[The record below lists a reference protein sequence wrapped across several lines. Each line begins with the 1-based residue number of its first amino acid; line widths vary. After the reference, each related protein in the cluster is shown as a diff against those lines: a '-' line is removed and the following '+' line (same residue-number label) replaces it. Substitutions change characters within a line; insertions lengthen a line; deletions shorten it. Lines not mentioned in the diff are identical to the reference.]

1 MGRYIVRRLLAAIPV
16 ILGVLLLVFVLLR
29 LIPGDPVE
37 VFYYGSDAGGTSNTS
52 VSIDALEQARAKL
65 RLDKSIPE
73 QFVFYIWDVMR
84 LDLGRSFR
92 TKQPITDV
100 IGEQFP
106 STLVL
111 TMAGMAVTLFIGLV
125 AGVVSAMRHHTWVDY
140 GSQFI
145 AVLGVSVPNFLVGLL
160 LIYIFSILM
169 QDWIPALTLPAIAN
183 GNGKELIMPALALGI
198 GGAAIVARLTR
209 SSMLDVMSR
218 DYIRTARSKGVRES
232 TVVWGH
238 ALKNALIPV
247 VTIVGLQF
255 GSLLIGAVVIEV
267 VFSRKGIG
275 FTLVK
280 AILTRDYTVVQA
292 LVMLAATIYVI
303 ANLLV
308 DVLYTYID
316 PRVRLT

>member
-16 ILGVLLLVFVLLR
+16 VLGVLLLVFVLLR
-29 LIPGDPVE
+29 LIPGDPVT
-37 VFYYGSDAGGTSNTS
+37 VFYYSSDAGGTSNTS
-52 VSIDALEQARAKL
+52 VSIEALEQAKAKL
-65 RLDKSIPE
+65 HLDKPIPV
-73 QFVFYIWDVMR
+73 QFGYYVWDVMR

-92 TKQPITDV
+92 TKQPVTDL
-100 IGEQFP
+100 IAEQFP
-106 STLVL
+106 STLLL
-111 TMAGMAVTLFIGLV
+111 TLAGMAVTLIIGLV

-140 GSQFI
+140 LSQFI
-145 AVLGVSVPNFLVGLL
+145 AVVGVSVPNFLVGLL
-160 LIYIFSILM
+160 LIYLFSINM
-169 QDWIPALTLPAIAN
+169 NNFLPAIAN
-183 GNGKELIMPALALGI
+183 GNGKELIMPAIALGLA
-198 GGAAIVARLTR
+198 GAAIVARLTR

-232 TVVWGH
+232 LVVWRH

-267 VFSRKGIG
+267 VFSRQGIG

-292 LVMLAATIYVI
+292 LVMLAASIYVI

-316 PRVRLT
+316 PRVRLA

>member
-29 LIPGDPVE
+29 LIPGDPVT
-37 VFYYGSDAGGTSNTS
+37 VFYYSSDAGGTSNTS
-52 VSIDALEQARAKL
+52 VSIEALEQAKAKL
-65 RLDKSIPE
+65 HLDKPIPV
-73 QFVFYIWDVMR
+73 QFAYYIWDVMR

-92 TKQPITDV
+92 TKQPITDL
-100 IGEQFP
+100 IAEQFP
-106 STLVL
+106 STLLL
-111 TMAGMAVTLFIGLV
+111 TLAGMGVTLVIGLA
-125 AGVVSAMRHHTWVDY
+125 AGVISAMRHHTWIDY
-140 GSQFI
+140 LSQFI
-145 AVLGVSVPNFLVGLL
+145 AVVGVSVPNFLVGLL
-160 LIYIFSILM
+160 LIYLFSINM
-169 QDWIPALTLPAIAN
+169 NNFLPAIAN
-183 GNGKELIMPALALGI
+183 GNGKELIMPAIALGLA
-198 GGAAIVARLTR
+198 GAAIVARLTR

-267 VFSRKGIG
+267 VFSRQGIG

-292 LVMLAATIYVI
+292 LVMLAASIYVI

-316 PRVRLT
+316 PRVRLA

>member
-29 LIPGDPVE
+29 LIPGDPVT
-37 VFYYGSDAGGTSNTS
+37 VFYYSSDAGGTSNTS
-52 VSIDALEQARAKL
+52 VSIEALEQAKAKL
-65 RLDKSIPE
+65 HLDKPIPV
-73 QFVFYIWDVMR
+73 QFAYYIWDVMR

-92 TKQPITDV
+92 TKQPITDL
-100 IGEQFP
+100 IAEQFP
-106 STLVL
+106 STLLL
-111 TMAGMAVTLFIGLV
+111 TLAGMGVTLVIGLA
-125 AGVVSAMRHHTWVDY
+125 AGVISAMRHHTWIDY
-140 GSQFI
+140 LSQFI
-145 AVLGVSVPNFLVGLL
+145 AVVGVSVPNFLVGLL
-160 LIYIFSILM
+160 LIYLFSINM
-169 QDWIPALTLPAIAN
+169 NNFLPAIAN
-183 GNGKELIMPALALGI
+183 GNGKELIMPAIALGLA
-198 GGAAIVARLTR
+198 GAAIVARLTR

-267 VFSRKGIG
+267 VFSRQGIG

-292 LVMLAATIYVI
+292 LVMLAASRST
-303 ANLLV
+303 
-308 DVLYTYID
+308 
-316 PRVRLT
+316 

>member
-37 VFYYGSDAGGTSNTS
+37 VFYYSSDAGGTSNTS

-73 QFVFYIWDVMR
+73 QFAFYLWDVLR

-100 IGEQFP
+100 IAEQFP

-111 TMAGMAVTLFIGLV
+111 TLAGMAVTLFIGLL
-125 AGVVSAMRHHTWVDY
+125 AGVVSAMRHHTWIDY

-145 AVLGVSVPNFLVGLL
+145 AVLGVSIPNFLIGLI
-160 LIYIFSILM
+160 LIYIFSINMNNL
-169 QDWIPALTLPAIAN
+169 LPAIAN

-316 PRVRLT
+316 PRVRLA

>member
-1 MGRYIVRRLLAAIPV
+1 LLAAIPV

-29 LIPGDPVE
+29 LIPGDPVT
-37 VFYYGSDAGGTSNTS
+37 VFYYSSDAGGTSNTS
-52 VSIDALEQARAKL
+52 VSIEALEQAKAKL
-65 RLDKSIPE
+65 HLDKSIPE
-73 QFVFYIWDVMR
+73 QFVYYIWDVLR

-100 IGEQFP
+100 IAEQFP
-106 STLVL
+106 STLLL
-111 TMAGMAVTLFIGLV
+111 TLAGMAVTLFIGLV
-125 AGVVSAMRHHTWVDY
+125 AGVISAMRHHTWVDY
-140 GSQFI
+140 TSQFI
-145 AVLGVSVPNFLVGLL
+145 AVLGVSVPNFLIGLL
-160 LIYIFSILM
+160 LIYIFAINM
-169 QDWIPALTLPAIAN
+169 NNFLPAIAN

>member
-16 ILGVLLLVFVLLR
+16 VLGVLLLVFVLLR
-29 LIPGDPVE
+29 LIPGDPVT
-37 VFYYGSDAGGTSNTS
+37 VFYYSSDAGGTSNTS
-52 VSIDALEQARAKL
+52 VSIEALEQAKAKL
-65 RLDKSIPE
+65 HLDKPIPV
-73 QFVFYIWDVMR
+73 QFGYYVWDVMR

-92 TKQPITDV
+92 TKQPVTALIA
-100 IGEQFP
+100 EQFP
-106 STLVL
+106 STLLL
-111 TMAGMAVTLFIGLV
+111 TLAGMAVTLIIGLV

-140 GSQFI
+140 LSQFI
-145 AVLGVSVPNFLVGLL
+145 AVVGVSVPNFLVGLL
-160 LIYIFSILM
+160 LIYLFSINM
-169 QDWIPALTLPAIAN
+169 NNFLPAIAN
-183 GNGKELIMPALALGI
+183 GNGKELIMPAIALGLA
-198 GGAAIVARLTR
+198 GAAIVARLTR

-232 TVVWGH
+232 LVVWRH

-267 VFSRKGIG
+267 VFSRQGIG

-292 LVMLAATIYVI
+292 LVMLAASIYVI

-316 PRVRLT
+316 PRVRLA

>member
-1 MGRYIVRRLLAAIPV
+1 MGRYIVRRLLASIPV

-29 LIPGDPVE
+29 LIPGDPVT
-37 VFYYGSDAGGTSNTS
+37 VFYYSSDAGGTSNTS
-52 VSIDALEQARAKL
+52 VSIEALEQAKAKL
-65 RLDKSIPE
+65 HLDKSIPE
-73 QFVFYIWDVMR
+73 QFGYYVWDVLR

-92 TKQPITDV
+92 TKQSVTELIA
-100 IGEQFP
+100 EQFP
-106 STLVL
+106 STLEL
-111 TMAGMAVTLFIGLV
+111 TMAGMAVTLGIGLL
-125 AGVVSAMRHHTWVDY
+125 AGIVSSARHHSAADY
-140 GSQFI
+140 LSQFI
-145 AVLGVSVPNFLVGLL
+145 AVLGVSVPNFLVGLI
-160 LIYIFSILM
+160 LIYIFSINL
-169 QDWIPALTLPAIAN
+169 QWLPAIAN
-183 GNGKELIMPALALGI
+183 GHGKELIMPAIALGAA
-198 GGAAIVARLTR
+198 GAAIVARLTR

-232 TVVWGH
+232 IVVWRH

-316 PRVRLT
+316 PRVRLA

>member
-29 LIPGDPVE
+29 LIPGDPVT
-37 VFYYGSDAGGTSNTS
+37 VFYYSSDAGGTSNTS
-52 VSIDALEQARAKL
+52 VSIDALEQAKAKL
-65 RLDKSIPE
+65 HLDKPIPV
-73 QFVFYIWDVMR
+73 QFAYYAWDVMR

-100 IGEQFP
+100 IAEQFP

-111 TMAGMAVTLFIGLV
+111 TLAGMVVTLGIGLL
-125 AGVVSAMRHHTWVDY
+125 AGVISAMRHHTWIDY

-145 AVLGVSVPNFLVGLL
+145 AVLGVSVPNFLVGLI
-160 LIYIFSILM
+160 LIYIFAINM
-169 QDWIPALTLPAIAN
+169 NNFLPAIAN

>member
-16 ILGVLLLVFVLLR
+16 VLGVLLLVFVLLR
-29 LIPGDPVE
+29 LIPGDPVT
-37 VFYYGSDAGGTSNTS
+37 VFYYSSDAGGTSNTS
-52 VSIDALEQARAKL
+52 VSIEALEQAKAKL
-65 RLDKSIPE
+65 HLDKPIPV
-73 QFVFYIWDVMR
+73 QFGYYVWDVMR

-92 TKQPITDV
+92 TKQPVTALIA
-100 IGEQFP
+100 EQFP
-106 STLVL
+106 STLLL
-111 TMAGMAVTLFIGLV
+111 TLAGMGVTLIIGLV

-140 GSQFI
+140 LSQFI
-145 AVLGVSVPNFLVGLL
+145 AVVGVSVPNFLVGLL
-160 LIYIFSILM
+160 LIYLFSINM
-169 QDWIPALTLPAIAN
+169 NNFLPAIAN
-183 GNGKELIMPALALGI
+183 GNGKELIMPAIALGLA
-198 GGAAIVARLTR
+198 GAAIVARLTR

-232 TVVWGH
+232 LVVWRH

-267 VFSRKGIG
+267 VFSRQGIG

-292 LVMLAATIYVI
+292 LVMLAASIYVI

-316 PRVRLT
+316 PRVRLA

>member
-37 VFYYGSDAGGTSNTS
+37 VFYYSSDAGGTSNTS

-73 QFVFYIWDVMR
+73 QFAFYLWDVLR

-100 IGEQFP
+100 IAEQFP

-111 TMAGMAVTLFIGLV
+111 TLAGMAVTLFIGLV
-125 AGVVSAMRHHTWVDY
+125 AGVVSAMRHHTWIDY
-140 GSQFI
+140 GSQFV
-145 AVLGVSVPNFLVGLL
+145 AVLGVSIPNFLIGLI
-160 LIYIFSILM
+160 LIYIFSINMNNL
-169 QDWIPALTLPAIAN
+169 LPAIAN

-316 PRVRLT
+316 PRVRLA

>member
-29 LIPGDPVE
+29 LIPGDPVT
-37 VFYYGSDAGGTSNTS
+37 VFYYSSDAGGTSNTS
-52 VSIDALEQARAKL
+52 VSIEALEQAKAKL
-65 RLDKSIPE
+65 HLDKPIPV
-73 QFVFYIWDVMR
+73 QFAYYIWDVMR

-92 TKQPITDV
+92 TKQPITDL
-100 IGEQFP
+100 IAEQFP
-106 STLVL
+106 STLLL
-111 TMAGMAVTLFIGLV
+111 TLAGMGVTLVIGLA
-125 AGVVSAMRHHTWVDY
+125 AGVVSAMRHHTWIDY
-140 GSQFI
+140 LSQFI
-145 AVLGVSVPNFLVGLL
+145 AVVGVSVPNFLVGLL
-160 LIYIFSILM
+160 LIYLFSINM
-169 QDWIPALTLPAIAN
+169 NNFLPAIAN
-183 GNGKELIMPALALGI
+183 GNGKELIMPAIALGLA
-198 GGAAIVARLTR
+198 GAAIVARLTR

-232 TVVWGH
+232 LVVWRH

-267 VFSRKGIG
+267 VFSRQGIG

-292 LVMLAATIYVI
+292 LVMLAASIYVV

-316 PRVRLT
+316 PRVRLA

>member
-37 VFYYGSDAGGTSNTS
+37 VFYYSSDAGGTSNTS
-52 VSIDALEQARAKL
+52 VSIDALQQARAKL

-73 QFVFYIWDVMR
+73 QFVFYIWDVLR

-100 IGEQFP
+100 IAEQFP

-111 TMAGMAVTLFIGLV
+111 TLAGMAVTLFIGLV
-125 AGVVSAMRHHTWVDY
+125 AGVISAMRHHTWVDY
-140 GSQFI
+140 TSQFI
-145 AVLGVSVPNFLVGLL
+145 AVLGVSVPNFLIGLI
-160 LIYIFSILM
+160 LIYIFAINM
-169 QDWIPALTLPAIAN
+169 NNFLPAIAN

-218 DYIRTARSKGVRES
+218 DYIRTARSKGVREG

>member
-37 VFYYGSDAGGTSNTS
+37 VFYYSSDAGGTSNTS

-73 QFVFYIWDVMR
+73 QFAFYLWDVLR

-100 IGEQFP
+100 IAEQFP

-111 TMAGMAVTLFIGLV
+111 TLAGMVVTLGIGLL
-125 AGVVSAMRHHTWVDY
+125 AGVISAMRHHTWIDY

-145 AVLGVSVPNFLVGLL
+145 AVLGVSVPNFLVGLI
-160 LIYIFSILM
+160 LIYIFAINM
-169 QDWIPALTLPAIAN
+169 NNFLPAIAN

-232 TVVWGH
+232 AVVWGH

>member
-29 LIPGDPVE
+29 LIPGNPVE
-37 VFYYGSDAGGTSNTS
+37 VFYYSSDAGGTSNTS
-52 VSIDALEQARAKL
+52 VSIEALEQAKAKL
-65 RLDKSIPE
+65 HLDKPIPV
-73 QFVFYIWDVMR
+73 QFGYYIWDVMR

-92 TKQPITDV
+92 TKQPVTDV
-100 IGEQFP
+100 IAEQFP
-106 STLVL
+106 STLLL
-111 TMAGMAVTLFIGLV
+111 TLAGMAVTLIIGLV
-125 AGVVSAMRHHTWVDY
+125 AGVVSAMRPHTWIDY
-140 GSQFI
+140 VSQFI

-160 LIYIFSILM
+160 LIYVFSINMNNL
-169 QDWIPALTLPAIAN
+169 LPAIAN
-183 GNGKELIMPALALGI
+183 GNGKELIMPAIALGLA
-198 GGAAIVARLTR
+198 GAAIVARLTR

-232 TVVWGH
+232 LVVWRH

-280 AILTRDYTVVQA
+280 AILTRDYIVVQA
-292 LVMLAATIYVI
+292 LVMLAASIYVI

-316 PRVRLT
+316 PRVRLA

>member
-37 VFYYGSDAGGTSNTS
+37 VFYYSSDAGGTSNTS

-73 QFVFYIWDVMR
+73 QFAFYLWDVLR

-100 IGEQFP
+100 IAEQFP

-111 TMAGMAVTLFIGLV
+111 TLAGMAVTLFIGLV
-125 AGVVSAMRHHTWVDY
+125 AGVISAMRHHTWVDY
-140 GSQFI
+140 TSQFI
-145 AVLGVSVPNFLVGLL
+145 AVLGVSVPNFLIGLL
-160 LIYIFSILM
+160 LIYIFAINM
-169 QDWIPALTLPAIAN
+169 NNFLPAIAN

-292 LVMLAATIYVI
+292 LVMLAATIYVV

>member
-1 MGRYIVRRLLAAIPV
+1 MV
-16 ILGVLLLVFVLLR
+16 
-29 LIPGDPVE
+29 
-37 VFYYGSDAGGTSNTS
+37 
-52 VSIDALEQARAKL
+52 
-65 RLDKSIPE
+65 
-73 QFVFYIWDVMR
+73 R

-92 TKQPITDV
+92 TKQSVTELIA
-100 IGEQFP
+100 EQFP

-111 TMAGMAVTLFIGLV
+111 TLAGMGVTLVIGLA
-125 AGVVSAMRHHTWVDY
+125 AGVVSAMRHHTWIDY
-140 GSQFI
+140 ASQFV
-145 AVLGVSVPNFLVGLL
+145 AVVGVSVPNFLVGLL
-160 LIYIFSILM
+160 LIYIFSINMNNL
-169 QDWIPALTLPAIAN
+169 LPAIAN
-183 GNGKELIMPALALGI
+183 GNGKELIMPAISLGLA
-198 GGAAIVARLTR
+198 GAAIVARLTR

-232 TVVWGH
+232 TVVSGH

-267 VFSRKGIG
+267 VFSRQGIG

-292 LVMLAATIYVI
+292 LVMLAASIYVI

-316 PRVRLT
+316 PRVRLA

>member
-29 LIPGDPVE
+29 LIPGNPVE
-37 VFYYGSDAGGTSNTS
+37 VFYYSSDAGGTSNTS
-52 VSIDALEQARAKL
+52 VSIEALEQAKAKL
-65 RLDKSIPE
+65 HLDKPIPV
-73 QFVFYIWDVMR
+73 QFGYYIWDVMR

-92 TKQPITDV
+92 TKQPVTDV
-100 IGEQFP
+100 IAEQFP
-106 STLVL
+106 STLLL
-111 TMAGMAVTLFIGLV
+111 TLAGMAVTLIIGLV
-125 AGVVSAMRHHTWVDY
+125 AGVVSAMRPHTWIDY
-140 GSQFI
+140 GSQFV
-145 AVLGVSVPNFLVGLL
+145 AVVGVSVPNFLVGLL
-160 LIYIFSILM
+160 LIYVFSINMNNL
-169 QDWIPALTLPAIAN
+169 LPAIAN
-183 GNGKELIMPALALGI
+183 GNGKELIMPAIALGLA
-198 GGAAIVARLTR
+198 GAAIVARLTR

-232 TVVWGH
+232 LVVWRH

-280 AILTRDYTVVQA
+280 AILTRDYIVVQA
-292 LVMLAATIYVI
+292 LVMLAASIYVI

>member
-37 VFYYGSDAGGTSNTS
+37 VFYYSSDAGGTSNTS

-73 QFVFYIWDVMR
+73 QFAFYLWDVLR

-100 IGEQFP
+100 IAEQFP

-111 TMAGMAVTLFIGLV
+111 TLAGMAVTLGIGLV
-125 AGVVSAMRHHTWVDY
+125 AGVISAMRHHTWVDY
-140 GSQFI
+140 SSQFV

-160 LIYIFSILM
+160 LIYIFSINMNNL
-169 QDWIPALTLPAIAN
+169 LPAIAN

-218 DYIRTARSKGVRES
+218 DYIRTARSKGVRER

-292 LVMLAATIYVI
+292 LVMLAATIYVL

-316 PRVRLT
+316 PRVRLA

>member
-16 ILGVLLLVFVLLR
+16 VLGVLLLVFVLLR
-29 LIPGDPVE
+29 LIPGDPVT
-37 VFYYGSDAGGTSNTS
+37 VFYYSSDAGGTSNTS
-52 VSIDALEQARAKL
+52 VSIEALEQAKAKL
-65 RLDKSIPE
+65 HLDKPIPV
-73 QFVFYIWDVMR
+73 QFGYYVWDVMR

-92 TKQPITDV
+92 TKQPVTALIA
-100 IGEQFP
+100 EQFP
-106 STLVL
+106 STLLL
-111 TMAGMAVTLFIGLV
+111 TLAGMAVTLIIGLV

-140 GSQFI
+140 LSQFV
-145 AVLGVSVPNFLVGLL
+145 AVVGVSVPNFLVGLL
-160 LIYIFSILM
+160 LIYLFSINM
-169 QDWIPALTLPAIAN
+169 NNFLPAIAN
-183 GNGKELIMPALALGI
+183 GNGKELIMPAIALGLA
-198 GGAAIVARLTR
+198 GAAIVARLTR

-232 TVVWGH
+232 LVVWRH

-267 VFSRKGIG
+267 VFSRQGIG

-292 LVMLAATIYVI
+292 LVMLAASIYVI

-316 PRVRLT
+316 PRVRLA

>member
-29 LIPGDPVE
+29 LIPGDPVT
-37 VFYYGSDAGGTSNTS
+37 VFYYSSDAGGTSNTS
-52 VSIDALEQARAKL
+52 VSIEALEQAKAKL
-65 RLDKSIPE
+65 HLDKPIPV
-73 QFVFYIWDVMR
+73 QFAYYIWDVMR

-92 TKQPITDV
+92 TKQPITDL
-100 IGEQFP
+100 IAEQFP
-106 STLVL
+106 STLLL
-111 TMAGMAVTLFIGLV
+111 TLAGMGVTLVIGLA
-125 AGVVSAMRHHTWVDY
+125 AGVISAMRHHTWIDY
-140 GSQFI
+140 LSQFI
-145 AVLGVSVPNFLVGLL
+145 AVVGVSVPNFLVGLL
-160 LIYIFSILM
+160 LIYLFSINM
-169 QDWIPALTLPAIAN
+169 NNFLPAIAN
-183 GNGKELIMPALALGI
+183 GNGKELIMPAIALGLA
-198 GGAAIVARLTR
+198 GAAIVARLTR

-267 VFSRKGIG
+267 VFSRQGIG

-292 LVMLAATIYVI
+292 LVMLAASIYVV

-316 PRVRLT
+316 PRVRLA

>member
-16 ILGVLLLVFVLLR
+16 VLGVLLLVFVLLR
-29 LIPGDPVE
+29 LIPGDPVT
-37 VFYYGSDAGGTSNTS
+37 VFYYSSDAGGTSNTS
-52 VSIDALEQARAKL
+52 VSIEALEQAKAKL
-65 RLDKSIPE
+65 HLDKPIPV
-73 QFVFYIWDVMR
+73 QFGYYVWDVMR

-92 TKQPITDV
+92 TKQPVTDL
-100 IGEQFP
+100 IAEQFP
-106 STLVL
+106 STLLL
-111 TMAGMAVTLFIGLV
+111 TLAGMGVTLIIGLV

-140 GSQFI
+140 LSQFI
-145 AVLGVSVPNFLVGLL
+145 AVVGVSVPNFLVGLL
-160 LIYIFSILM
+160 LIYLFSINM
-169 QDWIPALTLPAIAN
+169 NNFLPAIAN
-183 GNGKELIMPALALGI
+183 GNGKELIMPAIALGLA
-198 GGAAIVARLTR
+198 GAAIVARLTR

-232 TVVWGH
+232 LVVWRH

-267 VFSRKGIG
+267 VFSRQGIG

-292 LVMLAATIYVI
+292 LVMLAASIYVI

-316 PRVRLT
+316 PRVRLA

>member
-29 LIPGDPVE
+29 LIPGDPVT
-37 VFYYGSDAGGTSNTS
+37 VFYYSSDAGGTSNTS
-52 VSIDALEQARAKL
+52 VSIEALEQAKAKL
-65 RLDKSIPE
+65 HLDKPIPV
-73 QFVFYIWDVMR
+73 QFGYYVWDVLR

-92 TKQPITDV
+92 TKQSVTELIA
-100 IGEQFP
+100 EQFP
-106 STLVL
+106 STLLL
-111 TMAGMAVTLFIGLV
+111 TLAGMGVTLIIGLV
-125 AGVVSAMRHHTWVDY
+125 AGVVSAMRHHTWIDY
-140 GSQFI
+140 ASQFV
-145 AVLGVSVPNFLVGLL
+145 AVVGVSVPNFLVGLL
-160 LIYIFSILM
+160 LIYIFSINMNNL
-169 QDWIPALTLPAIAN
+169 LPAIAN
-183 GNGKELIMPALALGI
+183 GNGKELIMPAIALGLA
-198 GGAAIVARLTR
+198 GAAIVARLTR

-232 TVVWGH
+232 LVVWRH

-267 VFSRKGIG
+267 VFSRQGIG

-292 LVMLAATIYVI
+292 LVMLAASIYVI

>member
-1 MGRYIVRRLLAAIPV
+1 
-16 ILGVLLLVFVLLR
+16 
-29 LIPGDPVE
+29 
-37 VFYYGSDAGGTSNTS
+37 
-52 VSIDALEQARAKL
+52 
-65 RLDKSIPE
+65 
-73 QFVFYIWDVMR
+73 
-84 LDLGRSFR
+84 
-92 TKQPITDV
+92 
-100 IGEQFP
+100 
-106 STLVL
+106 
-111 TMAGMAVTLFIGLV
+111 MAVTLFIGLV
-125 AGVVSAMRHHTWVDY
+125 AGVISAMRHHTWIDY

-145 AVLGVSVPNFLVGLL
+145 AVLGVSVPNFLIGLI
-160 LIYIFSILM
+160 LIYIFAINM
-169 QDWIPALTLPAIAN
+169 NNFLPAIAN

>member
-29 LIPGDPVE
+29 LIPGDPVT
-37 VFYYGSDAGGTSNTS
+37 VFYYSSDAGGTSNTS
-52 VSIDALEQARAKL
+52 VSIEALEQAKAKL
-65 RLDKSIPE
+65 HLDKSIPE
-73 QFVFYIWDVMR
+73 QFVYYNWDVLR

-92 TKQPITDV
+92 TKQPIADG
-100 IGEQFP
+100 IAEQFP
-106 STLVL
+106 STLLL
-111 TMAGMAVTLFIGLV
+111 TLAGMAVTLFIGLV
-125 AGVVSAMRHHTWVDY
+125 AGVISAMRHHTWVDY
-140 GSQFI
+140 TSQFI
-145 AVLGVSVPNFLVGLL
+145 AVLGVSVPNFLIGLL
-160 LIYIFSILM
+160 LIYIFAINM
-169 QDWIPALTLPAIAN
+169 NNFLPAIAN

>member
-1 MGRYIVRRLLAAIPV
+1 VGRYIVRRLLAAIPV

-29 LIPGDPVE
+29 LIPGDPVT
-37 VFYYGSDAGGTSNTS
+37 VFYYSSDAGGTSNTS
-52 VSIDALEQARAKL
+52 VSIEALEQAKAKL
-65 RLDKSIPE
+65 HLDKSIPE
-73 QFVFYIWDVMR
+73 QFVYYIWDVLR

-100 IGEQFP
+100 IAEQFP
-106 STLVL
+106 STLLL
-111 TMAGMAVTLFIGLV
+111 TLAGMAVTLFIGLV
-125 AGVVSAMRHHTWVDY
+125 AGVISAMRHHTWVDY
-140 GSQFI
+140 TSQFI
-145 AVLGVSVPNFLVGLL
+145 AVLGVSVPNFLIGLL
-160 LIYIFSILM
+160 LIYIFAINM
-169 QDWIPALTLPAIAN
+169 NNFLPAIAN

>member
-29 LIPGDPVE
+29 LIPGDPVT
-37 VFYYGSDAGGTSNTS
+37 VFYYSSDAGGTSNTS
-52 VSIDALEQARAKL
+52 VSIEALEQAKAKL
-65 RLDKSIPE
+65 HLDKPIPV
-73 QFVFYIWDVMR
+73 QFAYYIWDVMR

-92 TKQPITDV
+92 TKQPITDL
-100 IGEQFP
+100 IAEQFP
-106 STLVL
+106 STLLL
-111 TMAGMAVTLFIGLV
+111 TLAGMGVTLIIGLA
-125 AGVVSAMRHHTWVDY
+125 AGVISAMRHHTWIDY
-140 GSQFI
+140 LSQFI
-145 AVLGVSVPNFLVGLL
+145 AVVGVSVPNFLVGLL
-160 LIYIFSILM
+160 LIYLFSINM
-169 QDWIPALTLPAIAN
+169 NNFLPAIAN
-183 GNGKELIMPALALGI
+183 GNGKELIMPAIALGLA
-198 GGAAIVARLTR
+198 GAAIVARLTR

-232 TVVWGH
+232 LVVWRH

-267 VFSRKGIG
+267 VFSRQGIG

-292 LVMLAATIYVI
+292 LVMLAASIYVI

-316 PRVRLT
+316 PRVRLA

>member
-1 MGRYIVRRLLAAIPV
+1 M
-16 ILGVLLLVFVLLR
+16 
-29 LIPGDPVE
+29 
-37 VFYYGSDAGGTSNTS
+37 N
-52 VSIDALEQARAKL
+52 
-65 RLDKSIPE
+65 
-73 QFVFYIWDVMR
+73 
-84 LDLGRSFR
+84 
-92 TKQPITDV
+92 
-100 IGEQFP
+100 
-106 STLVL
+106 
-111 TMAGMAVTLFIGLV
+111 
-125 AGVVSAMRHHTWVDY
+125 
-140 GSQFI
+140 
-145 AVLGVSVPNFLVGLL
+145 NF
-160 LIYIFSILM
+160 
-169 QDWIPALTLPAIAN
+169 LPAIAN

>member
-37 VFYYGSDAGGTSNTS
+37 VFYYSSDAGGTSNTS

-73 QFVFYIWDVMR
+73 QFAFYLWDVLR

-100 IGEQFP
+100 IAEQFP

-111 TMAGMAVTLFIGLV
+111 TLAGMAVTLFIGLL
-125 AGVVSAMRHHTWVDY
+125 AGVVSAMRHHTWIDY

-145 AVLGVSVPNFLVGLL
+145 AVLGVSIPNFLVGLV
-160 LIYIFSILM
+160 LIYIFSINMNNL
-169 QDWIPALTLPAIAN
+169 LPAIAN

-292 LVMLAATIYVI
+292 LVMLAASIYVI

>member
-37 VFYYGSDAGGTSNTS
+37 VFYYSSDAGGTSNTS

-73 QFVFYIWDVMR
+73 QFAFYLWDVLR

-100 IGEQFP
+100 IAEQFP

-111 TMAGMAVTLFIGLV
+111 TLAGMAVTLFIGLV
-125 AGVVSAMRHHTWVDY
+125 AGVVSAMRHHTWIDY

-145 AVLGVSVPNFLVGLL
+145 AVLGVSIPNFLIGLI
-160 LIYIFSILM
+160 LIYIFSINMNNL
-169 QDWIPALTLPAIAN
+169 LPAIAN

-316 PRVRLT
+316 PRVRLA

>member
-37 VFYYGSDAGGTSNTS
+37 VFYYSSDAGGTSNTS

-73 QFVFYIWDVMR
+73 QFAFYLWDVLR

-100 IGEQFP
+100 IAEQFP

-111 TMAGMAVTLFIGLV
+111 TLAGMVVTLGIGLL
-125 AGVVSAMRHHTWVDY
+125 AGVISAMRHHTWIDY

-145 AVLGVSVPNFLVGLL
+145 AVLGVSVPNFLVGLI
-160 LIYIFSILM
+160 LIYIFAINM
-169 QDWIPALTLPAIAN
+169 NNFLPAIAN

>member
-29 LIPGDPVE
+29 LIPGDPVT
-37 VFYYGSDAGGTSNTS
+37 VFYYSSDAGGTSNTS
-52 VSIDALEQARAKL
+52 VSIEALEQAKAKL
-65 RLDKSIPE
+65 HLDKSIPE
-73 QFVFYIWDVMR
+73 QFIYYIWDVLR

-100 IGEQFP
+100 IAEQFP

-111 TMAGMAVTLFIGLV
+111 TLAGMAVTLFIGLV
-125 AGVVSAMRHHTWVDY
+125 AGVISAMRHHTWIDY

-145 AVLGVSVPNFLVGLL
+145 AVLGVSVPNFLIGLL
-160 LIYIFSILM
+160 LIYIFAINM
-169 QDWIPALTLPAIAN
+169 NNFLPAIAN

>member
-37 VFYYGSDAGGTSNTS
+37 VFYYSSDAGGTSNTS

-73 QFVFYIWDVMR
+73 QFAFYLWDVLR

-100 IGEQFP
+100 IAEQFP

-111 TMAGMAVTLFIGLV
+111 TLAGMAVTLFIGLV
-125 AGVVSAMRHHTWVDY
+125 AGVVSAMRHHTWIDY
-140 GSQFI
+140 GSQFV
-145 AVLGVSVPNFLVGLL
+145 AVLGVSIPNFLIGLI
-160 LIYIFSILM
+160 LIYIFSINMNNL
-169 QDWIPALTLPAIAN
+169 LPAIAN

-292 LVMLAATIYVI
+292 LVMLAATIYVV

-316 PRVRLT
+316 PRVRLA

>member
-37 VFYYGSDAGGTSNTS
+37 VFYYSSDAGGTSNTS

-73 QFVFYIWDVMR
+73 QFVFYLWDVLR

-100 IGEQFP
+100 IAEQFP

-111 TMAGMAVTLFIGLV
+111 TLAGMAVTLFIGLV
-125 AGVVSAMRHHTWVDY
+125 AGVISAMRHHTWIDY

-145 AVLGVSVPNFLVGLL
+145 AVLGVSVPNFLIGLI
-160 LIYIFSILM
+160 LIYIFAINM
-169 QDWIPALTLPAIAN
+169 NNFLPAIAN

>member
-16 ILGVLLLVFVLLR
+16 VLGVLLLVFVLLR
-29 LIPGDPVE
+29 LIPGDPVT
-37 VFYYGSDAGGTSNTS
+37 VFYYSSDAGGTSNTS
-52 VSIDALEQARAKL
+52 VSIEALEQAKAKL
-65 RLDKSIPE
+65 HLDKPIPV
-73 QFVFYIWDVMR
+73 QFGYYVWDVMR

-92 TKQPITDV
+92 TKQPVTDL
-100 IGEQFP
+100 IAEQFP
-106 STLVL
+106 STLLL
-111 TMAGMAVTLFIGLV
+111 TLAGMAVTLIIGLV

-140 GSQFI
+140 LSQFI
-145 AVLGVSVPNFLVGLL
+145 AVVGVSVPNFLIGLL
-160 LIYIFSILM
+160 LIYLFSINM
-169 QDWIPALTLPAIAN
+169 NNFLPAIAN
-183 GNGKELIMPALALGI
+183 GNGKELIMPAIALGLA
-198 GGAAIVARLTR
+198 GAAIVARLTR

-232 TVVWGH
+232 LVVWRH

-267 VFSRKGIG
+267 VFSRQGIG

-292 LVMLAATIYVI
+292 LVMLAASIYVI

-316 PRVRLT
+316 PRVRLA

>member
-29 LIPGDPVE
+29 LIPGNPVE
-37 VFYYGSDAGGTSNTS
+37 VFYYSSDAGGTSNTS
-52 VSIDALEQARAKL
+52 VSIEALEQAKAKL
-65 RLDKSIPE
+65 HLDKPIPV
-73 QFVFYIWDVMR
+73 QFGYYIWDVMR

-92 TKQPITDV
+92 TKQPVTDV
-100 IGEQFP
+100 IAEQFP
-106 STLVL
+106 STLLL
-111 TMAGMAVTLFIGLV
+111 TLAGMAVTLIIGLV
-125 AGVVSAMRHHTWVDY
+125 AGVVSAMRPHTWIDY
-140 GSQFI
+140 ASQFV
-145 AVLGVSVPNFLVGLL
+145 AVVGVSVPNFLVGLL
-160 LIYIFSILM
+160 LIYVFSINMNNL
-169 QDWIPALTLPAIAN
+169 LPAIAN
-183 GNGKELIMPALALGI
+183 GNGKELIMPAIALGLA
-198 GGAAIVARLTR
+198 GAAIVARLTR

-232 TVVWGH
+232 LVVWRH

-280 AILTRDYTVVQA
+280 AILTRDYIVVQA
-292 LVMLAATIYVI
+292 LVMLAASIYVI

>member
-37 VFYYGSDAGGTSNTS
+37 VFYYSSDAGGTSNTS

-65 RLDKSIPE
+65 RLDRSIPE
-73 QFVFYIWDVMR
+73 QFAFYLWDVLR

-100 IGEQFP
+100 IAEQFP

-111 TMAGMAVTLFIGLV
+111 TLAGMAVTLFIGLV
-125 AGVVSAMRHHTWVDY
+125 AGVVSAMRHHTWIDY
-140 GSQFI
+140 SSQFI
-145 AVLGVSVPNFLVGLL
+145 AVLGVSIPNFLIGLI
-160 LIYIFSILM
+160 LIYIFSINMNNL
-169 QDWIPALTLPAIAN
+169 LPAIAN

-316 PRVRLT
+316 PRVRLA

>member
-37 VFYYGSDAGGTSNTS
+37 VFYYSSDAGGTSNTS

-73 QFVFYIWDVMR
+73 QFAFYLWDVLR

-100 IGEQFP
+100 IAEQFP

-111 TMAGMAVTLFIGLV
+111 TLAGMAVTLFIGLV
-125 AGVVSAMRHHTWVDY
+125 AGVVSAMRHHTWIDY
-140 GSQFI
+140 SSQFI
-145 AVLGVSVPNFLVGLL
+145 AVLGVSIPNFLIGLI
-160 LIYIFSILM
+160 LIYIFSINMNNL
-169 QDWIPALTLPAIAN
+169 LPAIAN

-316 PRVRLT
+316 PRVRLA

>member
-29 LIPGDPVE
+29 LIPGDPVT
-37 VFYYGSDAGGTSNTS
+37 VFYYSSDAGGTSNTS
-52 VSIDALEQARAKL
+52 VSIDALEQAKAKL
-65 RLDKSIPE
+65 HLDKPIPV
-73 QFVFYIWDVMR
+73 QFVYYAWDVVR

-100 IGEQFP
+100 IAEQFP
-106 STLVL
+106 STLLL
-111 TMAGMAVTLFIGLV
+111 TLAGMAVTLFIGLV
-125 AGVVSAMRHHTWVDY
+125 AGVISAMRHHTWVDY
-140 GSQFI
+140 TSQFI
-145 AVLGVSVPNFLVGLL
+145 AVLGVSVPNFLIGLL
-160 LIYIFSILM
+160 LIYIFAINM
-169 QDWIPALTLPAIAN
+169 NNFLPAIAN